1 PALCHN
7 APAAIRPT
15 TGRRTAV
22 HRTEQAMS
30 IFDVCGHEEV
40 VFCHDPDSGLRA
52 VIAIHS
58 TALGP
63 ALGGTRFHPYATEEE
78 AVADVLHLAE
88 GMSYKNAIA
97 GLDHG
102 GGKAVIWGD
111 PAADKS
117 EALLR
122 AYGRFVETLGGRY
135 ATACDGGTYVE
146 DMDVV
151 ARETR
156 YVTGHSPENGG
167 AGDSSIL
174 TSFGVFQA
182 MRAAAAHRWGE
193 EDLSGRTVGVAG
205 LGKVGRH
212 RRAHLLRAPRL
223 RPLRTRRG
231 AERGLAEDPRRR
243 GRLRRGEQPARR
255 PGRGRGARPGGDP
268 LLPGLRGQLRRGDP
282 GRRGVRRG
290 VRLQAR
296 RAAHGAGLR
305 HVRAHSRPGQGRG
318 RHTGGRRR
326 RDRRGADG
334 RGRPPAAAAR
344 LRLRRPRPL
353 AFTSWNT
360 SVPRCERPKPP
371 LPASSGGSSRL
382 DRGCSVAS

>member
-1 PALCHN
+1 
-7 APAAIRPT
+7 
-15 TGRRTAV
+15 
-22 HRTEQAMS
+22 MS
-30 IFDVCGHEEV
+30 IFETCDHEQV

-135 ATACDGGTYVE
+135 ATACDVGTYVE

-156 YVTGHSPENGG
+156 YVTGRSPENGG

-212 RRAHLLRAPRL
+212 LVPRL
-223 RPLRTRRG
+223 VEAGAQVVATDVADAARAWV
-231 AERGLAEDPRRR
+231 AERFP
-243 GRLRRGEQPARR
+243 Q
-255 PGRGRGARPGGDP
+255 
-268 LLPGLRGQLRRGDP
+268 
-282 GRRGVRRG
+282 
-290 VRLQAR
+290 VRLVADTAELISSGLHVYAPCALGGVLNEDSLKTLDAEVVCGAANNQLADPAVAEELDRAGILYCPDYVVNSGGVIQVAEEYAGAFDFKRAERRTAR
-296 RAAHGAGLR
+296 VFDTCARILDRAKGEG
-305 HVRAHSRPGQGRG
+305 V
-318 RHTGGRRR
+318 T
-326 RDRRGADG
+326 
-334 RGRPPAAAAR
+334 PAAAADAIAEERMAAVGRLQR
-344 LRLRRPRPL
+344 LRV
-353 AFTSWNT
+353 F
-360 SVPRCERPKPP
+360 
-371 LPASSGGSSRL
+371 G
-382 DRGCSVAS
+382 

>member
-1 PALCHN
+1 MSQS
-7 APAAIRPT
+7 PAATRPT
-15 TGRRTAV
+15 TGRRISASSTPPSPEL
-22 HRTEQAMS
+22 EQAMS
-30 IFDVCGHEEV
+30 IFETCDHEQV
-40 VFCHDPDSGLRA
+40 VFCHEPDSGLRA

-135 ATACDGGTYVE
+135 ATACDVGTYAE

-156 YVTGHSPENGG
+156 YVTGRAPENGG
-167 AGDSSIL
+167 AGDSSLL
-174 TSFGVFQA
+174 TSFGGFQA
-182 MRAAAAHRWGE
+182 MRAAAAPRSGAG
-193 EDLSGRTVGVAG
+193 DLSGRPAGVAG

-212 RRAHLLRAPRL
+212 LVPRL
-223 RPLRTRRG
+223 VEAGAQVVATDVADAARAWV
-231 AERGLAEDPRRR
+231 AERFP
-243 GRLRRGEQPARR
+243 Q
-255 PGRGRGARPGGDP
+255 
-268 LLPGLRGQLRRGDP
+268 
-282 GRRGVRRG
+282 
-290 VRLQAR
+290 VRL
-296 RAAHGAGLR
+296 
-305 HVRAHSRPGQGRG
+305 V
-318 RHTGGRRR
+318 
-326 RDRRGADG
+326 ADT
-334 RGRPPAAAAR
+334 AE
-344 LRLRRPRPL
+344 LI
-353 AFTSWNT
+353 
-360 SVPRCERPKPP
+360 
-371 LPASSGGSSRL
+371 SSGLHVYAPCALGGVLNEDSLKTL
-382 DRGCSVAS
+382 DA